1 MEERRQT
8 EPGGGRAL
16 LVAISGIVLSSVLL
30 PWGVLGLA
38 LEIAAIVI
46 AVRALR
52 RAKAAGRVAPGAHA
66 AIVAAGM
73 ALAFFVLALAFV
85 GIFYDEW
92 NTYRTCLDRAITG
105 TARDACRTEFDHA
118 VRDRLGITP

>member
-1 MEERRQT
+1 VEERRQS

-16 LVAISGIVLSSVLL
+16 LLAISGIVLSSVLL

-105 TARDACRTEFDHA
+105 TARDACRTEFDHD